1 MSEVSIPD
9 VQTAPSEAGE
19 PETPLELA
27 PIAEDEPQE
36 DEDEEHDGIPYYLRP
51 YAVAPVEWDPEAK
64 VKAPM
69 LLRGT
74 LRPYQ
79 QGGLEWLA
87 SIHSRNLNGILAD
100 EMGLG

>member
-1 MSEVSIPD
+1 MDGWKAAAGGGTVEEEV
-9 VQTAPSEAGE
+9 E
-19 PETPLELA
+19 
-27 PIAEDEPQE
+27 EDNN
-36 DEDEEHDGIPYYLRP
+36 IPYYLRP
-51 YAVAPVEWDPEAK
+51 YAVTTVEWDPAAK

-79 QGGLEWLA
+79 QAGLEWLA
-87 SIHSRNLNGILAD
+87 SIHARNLNGILAD